1 MEKEKQFKC
10 IICGKPLSSVYQY
23 HKHNVRQHTNVQLSR
38 AILKL
43 QQLQLPLTDPA
54 SDEEEDE
61 DEEEE
66 RRKLELDM
74 ADVLDLPI
82 KCELLD
88 EEVIE
93 LGPTDNADNLQVKS
107 RLVKNPHGTKQQ
119 SRQIIEFQE
128 LPPCYIN
135 PAIEDPEAIVV
146 KFNRELVM
154 ALDNTQASVCT
165 TFPQKNRTPNRNLR
179 AMWKSTIE
187 IPDPVAFAKNYSH
200 VESRSHDKYV
210 MQKVILREDPP
221 KRGRGRPRKAFKS
234 LSYLQTERKTGDHS
248 KSNDYMEDENM
259 EDLEDSL
266 ILSDNE
272 DDEKS
277 AAVPNVVR
285 SRSGRVIK
293 TKKEDGAF
301 KYYDIPGQEIL
312 DHEELSSHAEWKG
325 VNQTKQKVKFKRKL
339 KSLNDGICDQVSVYD
354 VDNPSIKNS
363 STLLVNSGS
372 ANAEVVK
379 VESSETEECV
389 SMPIITHHIDDSYEQ
404 VGSSKSVRIS
414 NLNFEC
420 LLCFRSFN
428 SKEDWEKHTQEH
440 LSDSVAKTG
449 DILNSSSSLVPE
461 NLLNISE
468 TGRNVE
474 DKERNLPF
482 SSMANSE
489 DNKESNTEDGAN
501 SSEMLDISLEQE
513 NQVSN
518 QCSVCNVIFYSKEEL
533 KAHSH
538 DSPHECNFCFKKYQ
552 SRLNLETHIKKY
564 HEETE
569 WMKYKC
575 ATCGKSFGFLL
586 ALERH
591 MKEHNPNQKFCCDQ
605 CGKVFKNLANLKNH
619 IPLHTK
625 DEVYECPYCPKIYY
639 IKYSYEKHL
648 KTHECNPQYHCDI
661 CDRKFIE
668 KKQFELHLER
678 HQISGSHGRSKDFKC
693 NNCGDIKTKCE
704 LDLLGITDVGH
715 HKTCVVCGKGLYKKF
730 RYVVDNLETT
740 PFPMKDERQRE
751 QCKWCGKFVLNLSRH
766 IRNTHLG
773 NDYVSC
779 DLCGLALTKAS
790 LPSHKNRK
798 HGGSKVTCD
807 HCNQTFKN
815 VMCLREHMAKV
826 RRKEDPSRSV
836 CKFCKESISVDNWKE
851 HMTKHKSKCSDCGA
865 AHFST
870 HEEFL
875 AHLDSCRRCSNCN
888 LSTFV
893 SREEYLN
900 HIEICSSGIDVITS
914 NLDSA
919 NEQEVVTSIFAIV
932 DGDTCEIC
940 GLMSSDPESLAQHIA
955 DEHPEAIPASHVF
968 GDSSM
973 ISEAIL
979 YACPQDTCGAIVT
992 SKDLLKIHMSSVH
1005 NLPVG
1010 GEDSGVANDT
1020 QRFVYSPVGF
1030 KSLM

>member
-1 MEKEKQFKC
+1 MEKEKQLKC
-10 IICGKPLSSVYQY
+10 IICGKPLSSVYHY
-23 HKHNVRQHTNVQLSR
+23 HKHNVRQHSLVELSR
-38 AILKL
+38 SILKL
-43 QQLQLPLTDPA
+43 QELQLPLTDPT
-54 SDEEEDE
+54 SDEDE

-66 RRKLELDM
+66 ERRRLELDM

-82 KCELLD
+82 KCELMD

-93 LGPTDNADNLQVKS
+93 LGPTENADDLQVKS
-107 RLVKNPHGTKQQ
+107 RLVKNPNNTKQE

-128 LPPCYIN
+128 FPPCYIN
-135 PAIEDPEAIVV
+135 PAIEDPDAIVV

-165 TFPQKNRTPNRNLR
+165 TFPQKNKFPNRNLR
-179 AMWKSTIE
+179 AVCKRNIE
-187 IPDPVAFAKNYSH
+187 IPDPVAFAKDYSQIG
-200 VESRSHDKYV
+200 SHTYDKYI

-221 KRGRGRPRKAFKS
+221 KRGRGRPRKTLKPMA
-234 LSYLQTERKTGDHS
+234 YLQTEGKTRGLDR
-248 KSNDYMEDENM
+248 SNEGMEDEDM
-259 EDLEDSL
+259 EDLEDPL
-266 ILSDNE
+266 LLSDNE

-277 AAVPNVVR
+277 ATVPNVIR

-293 TKKEDGAF
+293 TKKGDSTF
-301 KYYDIPGQEIL
+301 KYYGIPGQTLE
-312 DHEELSSHAEWKG
+312 HEELSSHAEWRDVSQNK
-325 VNQTKQKVKFKRKL
+325 VKVKFKRRRKPL
-339 KSLNDGICDQVSVYD
+339 GDGISEQVH
-354 VDNPSIKNS
+354 VDNMDNPAVKNS
-363 STLLVNSGS
+363 STVLVSNGG
-372 ANAEVVK
+372 ANNDVVK
-379 VESSETEECV
+379 VELSEMEEGV
-389 SMPIITHHIDDSYEQ
+389 SMPVITHHVEDDNYEQ
-404 VGSSKSVRIS
+404 IGTSKSVDITDE
-414 NLNFEC
+414 NFEC
-420 LLCFRSFN
+420 LLCFRSFC
-428 SKEDWEKHTQEH
+428 SKDWEKHTQEH
-440 LSDSVAKTG
+440 LTDSVAKSG
-449 DILNSSSSLVPE
+449 DMLNSSSSVDPE
-461 NLLNISE
+461 KLLNSDE
-468 TGRNVE
+468 
-474 DKERNLPF
+474 KERNIDDKEERSSPF
-482 SSMANSE
+482 SAVESDLN
-489 DNKESNTEDGAN
+489 NKESSTEVETK
-501 SSEMLDISLEQE
+501 SSGISGIPPEQE
-513 NQVSN
+513 NQVSH
-518 QCSVCNVIFYSKEEL
+518 QCSLCNVTFHSKEEY

-538 DSPHECNFCFKKYQ
+538 DSPHECNFCGKKYQ

-619 IPLHTK
+619 IPLHTR
-625 DEVYECPYCPKIYY
+625 DEVYECPHCPKIYY

-668 KKQFELHLER
+668 KKQFEVHLER

-693 NNCGDIKTKCE
+693 NSCGDIKTKSD
-704 LDLLGITDVGH
+704 LDLVGITDIGH
-715 HKTCVVCGKGLYKKF
+715 HKTCVVCGKGLYKKY
-730 RYVVDNLETT
+730 RYIVDHHESTS
-740 PFPMKDERQRE
+740 FPMKDERQRE
-751 QCKWCGKFVLNLSRH
+751 QCKWCGKYVLNLSRH
-766 IRNTHLG
+766 IKNTHLG

-779 DLCGLALTKAS
+779 DLCGMVVTKAS

-815 VMCLREHMAKV
+815 VMCLQEHRTKV
-826 RRKEDPSRSV
+826 RRKEDPSRNV
-836 CKFCKESISVDNWKE
+836 CKFCKESVSADNWKE

-893 SREEYLN
+893 SREEFLN

-914 NLDSA
+914 SLDSA

-932 DGDTCEIC
+932 DGNTCEIC
-940 GLMSSDPESLAQHIA
+940 GLMFSDPESLAQHIA
-955 DEHPEAIPASHVF
+955 DEHPETIPASHVF

-979 YACPQDTCGAIVT
+979 YACPKDTCGAIVT
-992 SKDLLKIHMSSVH
+992 SKDLLKSHMSSVH
-1005 NLPVG
+1005 NVPVG
-1010 GEDSGVANDT
+1010 GDDPGVTDDT
-1020 QRFVYSPVGF
+1020 QRYLYSSVGF